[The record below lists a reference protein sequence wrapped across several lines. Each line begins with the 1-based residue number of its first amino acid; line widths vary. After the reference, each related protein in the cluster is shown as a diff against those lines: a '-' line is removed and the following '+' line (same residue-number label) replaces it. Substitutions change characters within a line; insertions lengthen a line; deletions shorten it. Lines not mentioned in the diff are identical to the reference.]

1 MKTLN
6 FRIKKWVARALMTIG
21 AALGVTSCINN
32 KPASGPMEAVY
43 GPPPGDPD
51 IEVVEDVYGPPIE
64 SPDSDIVNDNVVAE
78 PDSAT
83 KR

>member
-1 MKTLN
+1 MGGSCLDDH
-6 FRIKKWVARALMTIG
+6 WC
-21 AALGVTSCINN
+21 GVGC
-32 KPASGPMEAVY
+32 EAVY

>member
-32 KPASGPMEAVY
+32 KPASGPIEAVY
-43 GPPPGDPD
+43 GPPPGDD

-64 SPDSDIVNDNVVAE
+64 SPDSDIVNDNVVAK

>member
-21 AALGVTSCINN
+21 AALGVTYCINN
-32 KPASGPMEAVY
+32 EPASPMEAVY

>member
-32 KPASGPMEAVY
+32 KPAGPIESVY